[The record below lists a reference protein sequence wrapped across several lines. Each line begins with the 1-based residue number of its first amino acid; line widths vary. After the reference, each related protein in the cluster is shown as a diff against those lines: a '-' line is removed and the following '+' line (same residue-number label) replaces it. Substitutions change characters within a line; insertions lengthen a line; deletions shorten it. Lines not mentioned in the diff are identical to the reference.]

1 MSPERGRGRS
11 ERKGKVIPY
20 RWTKKRK
27 KYWNQQSGA
36 RLRVSETE
44 LTVRHFDVTNMSH
57 YVTPRGSAWLQA
69 PSACLTERCIIIVM
83 YHSNRGSVLF
93 IPMEVLLTF
102 IFCTLC

>member
-20 RWTKKRK
+20 RWTKNGK

-57 YVTPRGSAWLQA
+57 YVTPRGSA
-69 PSACLTERCIIIVM
+69 SLTERCIIIVM
-83 YHSNRGSVLF
+83 YHSNRGNVLL